1 MPFAAMSLVLSL
13 VASLYALMGHCNTD
27 HKTLAACGLYTLA
40 GKLTYLFKP
49 RVQLTTLM
57 CRAYTQVVY
66 YSVLAVVQTGGNRRF
81 PSSEL

>member
-40 GKLTYLFKP
+40 GELSRHAYVEVVGSEHFK
-49 RVQLTTLM
+49 
-57 CRAYTQVVY
+57 
-66 YSVLAVVQTGGNRRF
+66 
-81 PSSEL
+81 

>member
-40 GKLTYLFKP
+40 GKLAYLFKP
-49 RVQLTTLM
+49 RPQMTTDV
-57 CRAYTQVVY
+57 YTQVVY
-66 YSVLAVVQTGGNRRF
+66 YSALAVVQTGGNRRF
-81 PSSEL
+81 PSSEPWL